1 MHLQRRRGERTNVRE
16 QEMLSTPTQ
25 RSSPRPPSPGESEST
40 LQRPCSVAGVFPLTS
55 QKRDADEG
63 ADFLMVKPALP
74 YLDIMSDAARIV
86 PDHPVACYQVSGEF
100 AMIHAGAEKGIY
112 DLKEMAFETVES
124 MVRAGA
130 CIILTYFTPQFLD
143 WLDEERTNV

>member
-1 MHLQRRRGERTNVRE
+1 
-16 QEMLSTPTQ
+16 MLPTPTQ
-25 RSSPRPPSPGESEST
+25 RSSPRPASPGECGSAAN
-40 LQRPCSVAGVFPLTS
+40 LPCSVAGVFPLTSTS